1 VRRRN
6 RGWSVEHEYAAWRKL
21 VLFRAHQARHMPLTT
36 RRPLAC
42 APWLRTPDAR
52 LGCTALAAP
61 PWLHRLGCAPQCFL
75 LCACQA
81 LYEQHKE
88 ATRSWLHMHYRL
100 LLLLSSLAT
109 VLGIV
114 ALAIFP
120 NGDVGRVGSDGE
132 DIFDSA
138 KVGPLPLL
146 LPRLYSTVSTVA
158 RFSYSQPGERTPR
171 LQRDQPIPDV
181 NPFADVS
188 RSLSLAQPIPCLPLA
203 LPDPEPE
210 PSPGPGPDPD
220 IEPEQVGS
228 FRWSWNLGTTVL
240 TLALTAVSSALLR
253 YTPQAD
259 RSLEEC
265 DAAIAQCDKLVAMCA
280 EMNGLGLPAVHAR

>member
-1 VRRRN
+1 
-6 RGWSVEHEYAAWRKL
+6 
-21 VLFRAHQARHMPLTT
+21 
-36 RRPLAC
+36 
-42 APWLRTPDAR
+42 
-52 LGCTALAAP
+52 
-61 PWLHRLGCAPQCFL
+61 

-171 LQRDQPIPDV
+171 LQRDHPIPATR
-181 NPFADVS
+181 P
-188 RSLSLAQPIPCLPLA
+188 
-203 LPDPEPE
+203 
-210 PSPGPGPDPD
+210 
-220 IEPEQVGS
+220 
-228 FRWSWNLGTTVL
+228 
-240 TLALTAVSSALLR
+240 
-253 YTPQAD
+253 
-259 RSLEEC
+259 
-265 DAAIAQCDKLVAMCA
+265 
-280 EMNGLGLPAVHAR
+280 

>member
-1 VRRRN
+1 
-6 RGWSVEHEYAAWRKL
+6 
-21 VLFRAHQARHMPLTT
+21 MPLTT

-52 LGCTALAAP
+52 LGCTALAA
-61 PWLHRLGCAPQCFL
+61 
-75 LCACQA
+75 
-81 LYEQHKE
+81 
-88 ATRSWLHMHYRL
+88 
-100 LLLLSSLAT
+100 LLSASSCVRARLCTSSTRRLPAAGCTCTTGCCCCSHRSPPCWASSHSPSSLTAT
-109 VLGIV
+109 SV
-114 ALAIFP
+114 AWAAMARTSSTRPRSGRSPYYCHGCTLLYLLWLASHTHSPENVHLDCNETIP
-120 NGDVGRVGSDGE
+120 S
-132 DIFDSA
+132 
-138 KVGPLPLL
+138 
-146 LPRLYSTVSTVA
+146 
-158 RFSYSQPGERTPR
+158 
-171 LQRDQPIPDV
+171 PDV